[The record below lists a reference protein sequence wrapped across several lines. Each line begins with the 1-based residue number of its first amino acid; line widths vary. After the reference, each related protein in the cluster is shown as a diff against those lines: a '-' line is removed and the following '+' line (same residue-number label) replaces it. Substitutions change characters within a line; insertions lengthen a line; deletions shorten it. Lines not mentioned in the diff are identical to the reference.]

1 MNEANQIFSFS
12 QVKRKSI
19 IFQKFLKT
27 LSIPRTPNLPFIMPL
42 FGRSAPKFDRN
53 KLKTS
58 LKMAKHRL
66 KLVRYVEVHSFPTRH
81 TPHTA
86 RSSPTFCS

>member
-1 MNEANQIFSFS
+1 
-12 QVKRKSI
+12 
-19 IFQKFLKT
+19 
-27 LSIPRTPNLPFIMPL
+27 MPL